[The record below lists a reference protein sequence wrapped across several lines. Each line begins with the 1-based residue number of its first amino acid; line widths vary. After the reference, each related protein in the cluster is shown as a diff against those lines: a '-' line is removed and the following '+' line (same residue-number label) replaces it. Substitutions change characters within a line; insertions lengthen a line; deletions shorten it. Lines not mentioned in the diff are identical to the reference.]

1 MAFKGAS
8 QFVKKP
14 LQALLLLSLSLLLFP
29 LSYFGEIFFSA
40 LPLPIQPSLSPLP
53 STSTHTLFLLLLLS
67 ESQNIFPLLESAPGP
82 PRVTA

>member
-8 QFVKKP
+8 QFVKNLSKP
-14 LQALLLLSLSLLLFP
+14 SSCFFFLFSFSP
-29 LSYFGEIFFSA
+29 LSYFGEIFFPA